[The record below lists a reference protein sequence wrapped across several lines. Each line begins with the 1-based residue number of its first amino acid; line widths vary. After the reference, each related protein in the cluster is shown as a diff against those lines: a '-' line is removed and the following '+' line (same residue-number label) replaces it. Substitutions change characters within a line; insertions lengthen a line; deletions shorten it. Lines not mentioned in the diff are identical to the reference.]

1 MKRIGVSA
9 VGLATAVLLAVGCG
23 SSGTSSAG
31 PTPTPAT
38 YGCLTPEQAT
48 SGSFDLSTRSGP
60 LGAYFRNS
68 DTGNAEVGAVFA
80 PQAGG
85 SLCDW
90 LPHYAAFTAAGYAV
104 LGYMGGVGGPDDVRL
119 AVERL
124 KSKGVSR
131 VVLVGASKGASAS
144 LEAAAESATSPLPVA
159 AVVSLSSPLSY
170 PGESNAERAVATST
184 VPTFFG
190 VEAQDGRFAEFTRQL
205 HAAAVAP
212 VKELKVYPGV
222 NHGAAVL
229 TDGALPDVRAFL
241 DRNAPAVGQH
251 LAGRR

>member
-9 VGLATAVLLAVGCG
+9 VGVATAVVLVAGCG

-31 PTPTPAT
+31 PTPSAAT
-38 YGCLTPEQAT
+38 HGCLTAAQAAA
-48 SGSFDLSTRSGP
+48 GSLDLSTRSGP
-60 LGAYFRNS
+60 VGAYFRNS
-68 DTGNAEVGAVFA
+68 DAGNAKVGVVFS

-90 LPHYAAFTAAGYAV
+90 LPHYATFTAAGYAV
-104 LGYMGGVGGPDDVRL
+104 LGYMVGGGGPDDVRT
-119 AVERL
+119 AIGQL
-124 KSKGVSR
+124 KSKGVSK

-144 LEAAAESATSPLPVA
+144 LETAADSATSPLPVV

-170 PGESNAERAVATST
+170 PGESSAERAVATST

-190 VEAQDGRFAEFTRQL
+190 VETQDGKFPDFTRQL
-205 HAAAVAP
+205 HATAVAA

-241 DRNAPAVGQH
+241 DRNAPA
-251 LAGRR
+251 AG